1 LTKEELQ
8 KELIATIVKE
18 SSDSIQKNGNTK
30 DEATA
35 EFVAVKL
42 DDELD
47 RWAWKGIYYDLI
59 SKTDTPLN

>member
-59 SKTDTPLN
+59 KTDTPLN